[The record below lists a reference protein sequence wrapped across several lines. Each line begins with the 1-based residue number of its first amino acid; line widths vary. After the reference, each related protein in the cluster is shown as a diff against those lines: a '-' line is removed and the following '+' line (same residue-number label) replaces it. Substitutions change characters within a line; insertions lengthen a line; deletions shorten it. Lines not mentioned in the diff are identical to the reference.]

1 MTPEVIALLSTL
13 SSVAAA
19 MVGFSGLLT
28 AFRVSV
34 ETLDPNDV
42 SNIRILLIFSVAAL
56 LFAIIPLPFH
66 VVGNDEAM
74 FVALTIALG
83 IFLAVWLWQSPRWMR
98 RHQLKPR
105 NTRLYWGMLVLQAAL
120 GATLIV
126 AGFSGAN
133 VAFYYLAGVLWCLI
147 TAIVVFVVQV
157 FVMLPLRS
165 DH

>member
-105 NTRLYWGMLVLQAAL
+105 NTRLYCRGIFRRQCCILLPGRRPVVPDHGDCCVR
-120 GATLIV
+120 GAGLCH
-126 AGFSGAN
+126 AS
-133 VAFYYLAGVLWCLI
+133 I
-147 TAIVVFVVQV
+147 T
-157 FVMLPLRS
+157 
-165 DH
+165 